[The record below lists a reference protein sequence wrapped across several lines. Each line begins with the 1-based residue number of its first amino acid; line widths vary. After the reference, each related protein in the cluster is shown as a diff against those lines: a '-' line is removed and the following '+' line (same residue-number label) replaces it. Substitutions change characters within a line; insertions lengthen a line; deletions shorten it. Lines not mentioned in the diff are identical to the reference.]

1 MPCPVVFD
9 TPNTVSLSIR
19 AWVPFWI
26 YLDFCTTWTTFM
38 TYVLPIMPFIKQLF
52 PLLAKE
58 FPVIFFHPPLPLHNT
73 QNQSWTRR
81 LALFLIFRFLIL
93 HCKVIHVQYIWLH
106 FEVRFGELESP
117 NSCST
122 LHCYASFSR
131 IDLFPCS
138 VTADGQHF
146 LDDSGGCIVAA
157 VMDWCLMCVASSVLI
172 RSSERLY

>member
-73 QNQSWTRR
+73 RNQPWTRI
-81 LALFLIFRFLIL
+81 LAFFLIFRFLIL
-93 HCKVIHVQYIWLH
+93 QYVWLP
-106 FEVRFGELESP
+106 FEVRFGEPESP
-117 NSCST
+117 KKSYST
-122 LHCYASFSR
+122 LHIAMHHFRPFS
-131 IDLFPCS
+131 FPCAM
-138 VTADGQHF
+138 TADGHHF
-146 LDDSGGCIVAA
+146 LLDDSGGCIVAA
-157 VMDWCLMCVASSVLI
+157 VMDWCLMCVASSVLT